1 MGKMYCRIYQ
11 AVFKI
16 GMYLIPWSMPETLEG
31 AGAVKKLPAL
41 IKEKGFSKVL
51 VVTDKVLMDLGLPK
65 GMLEA
70 MDSAGIEY
78 VVYDGVQPN
87 PTDRNVNEGLKLFR
101 ENGCQAMVAF
111 GGGSPMD
118 CCKGIGAMAVKKGKT
133 VEQLQGLF
141 KILHKIPTIFA
152 VPTTAGTGSE
162 TTVAAVITN
171 EKTHHKASMNDTSLM
186 PKYAVLDPELTVG
199 LPPKVTSTTGMDALC
214 HAVECYTNN
223 TYNSKLEKKLSEDA
237 VKLIYDNLYEAYT
250 DGSNIEARQNMQKAA
265 FYAGR
270 AFTRGCVGYVH
281 AIGHTLGGL
290 YGTPHGL
297 AMSVILPHV
306 MRQFGSA
313 AHERLAR
320 LAEVCGMTGANDAEK
335 AEKFISWIEEMKVKM
350 NIPAGLDVI
359 KDEDVPQIIE
369 WAMKEANPLYPVPA
383 IWDKADFE
391 KCISTIRNA

>member
-70 MDSAGIEY
+70 MDAAGIEY